1 MIKSI
6 YQIRASKL
14 AEQRKEFATTREM
27 AGKLEITE
35 QRLGALLRGP
45 QAKQIGFNAAR
56 DFEQKLGLEENS
68 LDYDPVAMEEDYLI
82 LIKMIKKLGLDT
94 KKVISIIESTKAL
107 LK

>member
-6 YQIRASKL
+6 YQTRADKL

-27 AGKLEITE
+27 ANKLNISE

-45 QAKQIGFNAAR
+45 DAKQIGFSAAR
-56 DFEQKLGLEENS
+56 DIEEKLGLEENS
-68 LDYDPVAMEEDYLI
+68 LDYETVAIDENYMS
-82 LIKMIKKLGLDT
+82 LIKVIKKLGLDPQ
-94 KKVISIIESTKAL
+94 KVISIIEGTKAL